1 MSDRRGFHEHDD
13 ADDFAAFERQFADHR
28 FDDHRFAE
36 FEEFEEFDD
45 ELDPEVLDRLDDEG
59 PIAIRR
65 SRTVR
70 WTAILVV
77 GSFALAG
84 VSSIL
89 RWF

>member
-45 ELDPEVLDRLDDEG
+45 EG